1 MPSTYYG
8 IPGNVVYPTAV
19 NISSST
25 NASPIV
31 VTTASAHGLQTGD
44 LADIQGHAVNTA
56 ANGVRTVTRTGANSF
71 SINSS
76 TGNGAGGA
84 TGTVQPINY
93 GAGYNIPSDGTDAR
107 NAASVNVPFQALGD
121 RSSADLITLPVY
133 KLALEYA
140 AAVSGNAHGTVCMQG
155 TGPANGFIP
164 MTGMNGALTSYPF
177 AGFISGDIAE
187 VQLET
192 TASVSTAS
200 AVATIATRVTLALG
214 WQAYGAG
221 APLVFTRP
229 AKAITG
235 VGNSATNFIP
245 LTLRTWEV
253 APTPLPADGSVG
265 FGLYVAFYFDT
276 FNANA
281 NLNFVDDFLLTVKG
295 WRKTGVPQ

>member
-1 MPSTYYG
+1 MPSAYYG
-8 IPGNVVYPTAV
+8 QSGNVVYPGSV

-31 VTTASAHGLQTGD
+31 VTTASPHGLQTGD
-44 LADIQGHAVNTA
+44 LADIRGHQVNTA
-56 ANGVRTVTRTGANSF
+56 ANGVRTVTRTGANTF
-71 SINSS
+71 SINGS
-76 TGNGAGGA
+76 TGNGVGAG

-93 GAGYNIPSDGTDAR
+93 GSGYNIPSDGDAR
-107 NAASVNVPFQALGD
+107 NAASANVAFQTLGD
-121 RSSADLITLPVY
+121 RSAADLISLPVY

-140 AAVSGNAHGTVCMQG
+140 AAVSGNAHGTICMQG

-177 AGFISGDIAE
+177 AGFMSNDIAE
-187 VQLET
+187 VTLET
-192 TASVSTAS
+192 TASVSTTS

-235 VGNSATNFIP
+235 VGSSATNFIP

-253 APTPLPADGSVG
+253 APNPLPADGSIG

-276 FNANA
+276 FNASA

-295 WRKTGVPQ
+295 WRPTGVPQ